1 MITVIE
7 KMKKESLKR
16 LKEHRPSRK
25 DYYILG

>member
-16 LKEHRPSRK
+16 LRENRPSRK
-25 DYYILG
+25 DFYVLG